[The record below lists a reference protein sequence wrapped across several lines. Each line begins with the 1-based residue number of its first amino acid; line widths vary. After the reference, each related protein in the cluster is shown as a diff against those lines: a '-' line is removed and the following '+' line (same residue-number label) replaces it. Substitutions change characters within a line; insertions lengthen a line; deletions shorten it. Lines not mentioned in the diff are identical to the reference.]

1 MYVILSQEWIVS
13 LNIFTL
19 ISLFLSGLSG
29 SVDIVSFLFLV
40 FFSEGRNA
48 KHLQQRQIRGSQ
60 GGRVP
65 HACPQGVKV
74 PGNGT
79 QSFIPVLRIRYPV
92 PFWPLVPGWVK
103 NQDPSGSGIR
113 SGMNIPDYIYE
124 SLEKMFGLKCLN
136 SLLRIRD
143 GKNSDPG

>member
-1 MYVILSQEWIVS
+1 L
-13 LNIFTL
+13 
-19 ISLFLSGLSG
+19 LSGLSG

-74 PGNGT
+74 PGNVA
-79 QSFIPVLRIRYPV
+79 QSSIHHSFLTHGVSDSDSL
-92 PFWPLVPGWVK
+92 
-103 NQDPSGSGIR
+103 
-113 SGMNIPDYIYE
+113 IPDPA
-124 SLEKMFGLKCLN
+124 F
-136 SLLRIRD
+136 
-143 GKNSDPG
+143 